1 MPQGS
6 VLDPILYFLFG
17 ANVSTITDRNLLM
30 EIQKFICVDD
40 AAIFSRNRNV
50 EIATANLQNHLRKRE
65 SWKESNKIKI
75 NSYSCSHIT
84 FILDKK
90 TNCQSRLLRFGY
102 HTIKH
107 LAIFAWI
114 PLDKADSRKNKINK
128 NYY

>member
-90 TNCQSRLLRFGY
+90 TTAKVDFYDLDIIQSNTSRYSLGF
-102 HTIKH
+102 HWTKQIQEKIK
-107 LAIFAWI
+107 
-114 PLDKADSRKNKINK
+114 
-128 NYY
+128 

>member
-90 TNCQSRLLRFGY
+90 TTAKVDFYDLDIIQSN
-102 HTIKH
+102 TSP
-107 LAIFAWI
+107 IFAWI